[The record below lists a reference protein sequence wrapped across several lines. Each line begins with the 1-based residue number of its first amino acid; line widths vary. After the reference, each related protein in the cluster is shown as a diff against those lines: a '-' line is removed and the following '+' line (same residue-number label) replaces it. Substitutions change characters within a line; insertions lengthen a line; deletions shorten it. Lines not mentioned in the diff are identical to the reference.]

1 MKTIILIF
9 SCCLLTLG
17 AYAQQP
23 KPVTPSAM
31 PMRIDVAKLPNLK
44 VETLPFFKPIFSFIT
59 DKENGCAGLCSKQ
72 ISFQITIIDT
82 KDIVMNTSGSSV
94 DNSRTYYGTTGI
106 QFDNPASMKFL
117 TPQLELK
124 GDVLISENSATGC
137 NTTPSSSGLV
147 FDCVQPFGK
156 KAARKF
162 TLSISTAQ
170 DGSST
175 PNKLSIKIDGVGSL
189 SFIYQ
194 TIGNSTIYANNGKQI
209 IVITLGK
216 DNWCSPC

>member
-1 MKTIILIF
+1 MFI
-9 SCCLLTLG
+9 CCFLAFG
-17 AYAQQP
+17 AYCQQP
-23 KPVTPSAM
+23 KLVNPAAM
-31 PMRIDVAKLPNLK
+31 PTRIDASKLSNLK

-72 ISFQITIIDT
+72 ISFQVTIMDT
-82 KDIVMNTSGSSV
+82 KDIVMNSRGSSV

-124 GDVLISENSATGC
+124 GDVLISESSATGC
-137 NTTPSSSGLV
+137 NTAASSSGLV

-156 KAARKF
+156 KATRKF
-162 TLSISTAQ
+162 TLSINTAQ

-175 PNKLSIKIDGVGSL
+175 PNKLSIKIDGLGSL